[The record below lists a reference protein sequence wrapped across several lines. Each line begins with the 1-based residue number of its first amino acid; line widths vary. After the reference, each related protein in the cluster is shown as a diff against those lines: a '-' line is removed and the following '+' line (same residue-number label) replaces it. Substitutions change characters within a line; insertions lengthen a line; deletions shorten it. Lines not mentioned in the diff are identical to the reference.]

1 MAEEKQPVLF
11 RIDPELWIRLKVVA
25 ARRRTTLQDVLT
37 VAVEKYLEAEEAS
50 LSKRDNKV

>member
-37 VAVEKYLEAEEAS
+37 VAVEKYLEAEEAA
-50 LSKRDNKV
+50 LSNKDNKV